1 MSTIIAVLLVIDPF
15 GLSRMW
21 PRRGGVAA
29 ATFVGGAATVLL
41 ADPVLDL
48 LDLSP
53 EGFWIAAGI
62 LLLIPGFG
70 RLGSG
75 TNHDVAGPAPIAA
88 LMAFATRDG
97 TGVALVGVAVAA
109 VVLAVLSRF
118 EPPRRAQ
125 LIQNLLGA
133 AMVVLAFDLIRDGV
147 IAV

>member
-1 MSTIIAVLLVIDPF
+1 MSTIVAMLIVIDPF

-21 PRRGGVAA
+21 PRRLGIAA
-29 ATFVGGAATVLL
+29 AVLAGGAAAVLL
-41 ADPVLDL
+41 ADPILDL
-48 LDLSP
+48 GDISP

-70 RLGSG
+70 RLGRAM
-75 TNHDVAGPAPIAA
+75 NHDVAGPAPFVAA
-88 LMAFATRDG
+88 MAFATRDG
-97 TGVALVGVAVAA
+97 TGVALVGVAIA
-109 VVLAVLSRF
+109 VVLVAVLSMF

-125 LIQNLLGA
+125 LLQNLLGA